1 MLLLVIIVGSS
12 LITSVSGVTA
22 TDIANVSTSAD
33 SLGETTTAVT
43 ATDLLKKLGKACMC
57 IICGD

>member
-1 MLLLVIIVGSS
+1 MIIVGSS
-12 LITSVSGVTA
+12 LSTGVSA
-22 TDIANVSTSAD
+22 TDTANVSTSAD

-43 ATDLLKKLGKACMC
+43 PTDYQRSLGKVCIC